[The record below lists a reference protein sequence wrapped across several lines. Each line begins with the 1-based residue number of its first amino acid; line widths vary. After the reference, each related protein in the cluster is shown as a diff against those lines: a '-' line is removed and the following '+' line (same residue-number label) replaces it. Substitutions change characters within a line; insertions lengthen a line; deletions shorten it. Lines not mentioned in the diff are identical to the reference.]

1 MQYPASP
8 TTTGSNDPAIRAT
21 HQLPRRRNRH
31 RDQIRA
37 ALDRFDVHGLHPED
51 GIATR
56 TKIKSGGCINA
67 PRSVRHVEVLEN
79 RSGSLVAPDP
89 PGPRPLP
96 TTHRAETHTPH
107 QNGEEPTDLRR
118 WRAKVSEQGT
128 KSSRSCCEALL
139 SRCKLAVHL
148 APFRPPG
155 VVDRGPRRSIGGVS
169 LLTTVDSSLPRWSR
183 AVGCKR
189 LAAAR
194 PTSSASNRALTC
206 NDARALQRKYI
217 RAQGTKPNDPTQVQA
232 MDRDYDSPP
241 TSARDT
247 HRGPFR
253 IDYL

>member
-1 MQYPASP
+1 MGHIVQYPASP

-107 QNGEEPTDLRR
+107 QNGEEPHYEAPEWGTWPLSVGTAEGLQTIVGDTVDTTPYLLKSGMNTDLDPIAQLELER
-118 WRAKVSEQGT
+118 QT
-128 KSSRSCCEALL
+128 KANEMTIA
-139 SRCKLAVHL
+139 
-148 APFRPPG
+148 
-155 VVDRGPRRSIGGVS
+155 
-169 LLTTVDSSLPRWSR
+169 
-183 AVGCKR
+183 
-189 LAAAR
+189 
-194 PTSSASNRALTC
+194 
-206 NDARALQRKYI
+206 
-217 RAQGTKPNDPTQVQA
+217 
-232 MDRDYDSPP
+232 
-241 TSARDT
+241 
-247 HRGPFR
+247 
-253 IDYL
+253 

>member
-1 MQYPASP
+1 MGHIVQYPASP

-107 QNGEEPTDLRR
+107 QNGEEPLKPLRTITIN
-118 WRAKVSEQGT
+118 VSGHELIA
-128 KSSRSCCEALL
+128 ED
-139 SRCKLAVHL
+139 
-148 APFRPPG
+148 P
-155 VVDRGPRRSIGGVS
+155 
-169 LLTTVDSSLPRWSR
+169 LTPQ
-183 AVGCKR
+183 
-189 LAAAR
+189 AR
-194 PTSSASNRALTC
+194 EILDALT
-206 NDARALQRKYI
+206 
-217 RAQGTKPNDPTQVQA
+217 G
-232 MDRDYDSPP
+232 
-241 TSARDT
+241 
-247 HRGPFR
+247 
-253 IDYL
+253 

>member
-1 MQYPASP
+1 MGHIVQYPASP

-107 QNGEEPTDLRR
+107 QNGEEPIMH
-118 WRAKVSEQGT
+118 AIF
-128 KSSRSCCEALL
+128 
-139 SRCKLAVHL
+139 
-148 APFRPPG
+148 P
-155 VVDRGPRRSIGGVS
+155 I
-169 LLTTVDSSLPRWSR
+169 
-183 AVGCKR
+183 AVGSEAIAEAVT
-189 LAAAR
+189 LVV
-194 PTSSASNRALTC
+194 T
-206 NDARALQRKYI
+206 DH
-217 RAQGTKPNDPTQVQA
+217 
-232 MDRDYDSPP
+232 PP
-241 TSARDT
+241 T
-247 HRGPFR
+247 PN
-253 IDYL
+253 